1 MNGAQALIRT
11 LVACGVDTCF
21 MNPGTSEMHFVA
33 ALDAVPEM
41 HSVLALFEGVATG
54 AADGYGR
61 MADRPAATLLHLGP
75 GLGNGLANLHNAR
88 KGQTPVVNIVGDHAT
103 YHKQYDA
110 QLESDIETVARNVSS
125 FIRWSAKTDEVGSD
139 AADTVAAAFGPPGQV
154 ATLVLPADI
163 SWSEG
168 GEAAA
173 PKAPRPRA
181 TRRRR
186 ARFARSP
193 TRCAP
198 ASRRCCSSAAPRA
211 ANRRW
216 RSPARSPTRPAPSCC
231 ARRSRPGSSG
241 APGGSPVDRI
251 AYLAEFAAMQ
261 LDGARHLV
269 LVDAKAPVSF
279 FAYPEKASWLSPD
292 GCEVHTLAG
301 PADDALAALAGA
313 RRRAGRDRSAA
324 ARQPLARPELPT
336 GPLTAQAVCAA
347 LGALLP
353 EGAIVSDEGNTSGLF
368 AAGAT
373 AGAPPHDWLCL
384 TGGAIGQGLPV
395 AVGAAVAC
403 PRPAGRSRSSPT
415 AARCTRCSRGGRW
428 PARASTS
435 RRSLFNN
442 GSYAV
447 LNMEL
452 DRVGAEGAGR
462 GPRRCSTSAGPTST
476 SSRWPTG
483 MGVTRD
489 ARDHRRGVQRPARA
503 RSRRRARRSSRR
515 SCRRSSD
522 DAASGDAGQ
531 PAPPHH
537 GTGQPSCAATPTTF
551 PCGSLNRPNVTPGT
565 LVAGCTMLAPR
576 FTARSSAACTSST
589 PANTVTIAA
598 PLRRTDPSRN
608 RARWNPTVDI
618 RVARDSPGGNDQPN
632 SSP

>member
-88 KGQTPVVNIVGDHAT
+88 KAHTPVVNIVGDHAT

-110 QLESDIETVARNVSS
+110 QLESDIDTVARNVSS
-125 FIRWSAKTDEVGSD
+125 FIRWSTKTSEVGND

-163 SWSEG
+163 SWGDG
-168 GEAAA
+168 GEPAAR
-173 PKAPRPRA
+173 KAPQSRA
-181 TRRRR
+181 TATDGDIRTIADALRSGEPAIVLVGGTALRSETLALAR
-186 ARFARSP
+186 AIVETTGAKLLCETF
-193 TRCAP
+193 
-198 ASRRCCSSAAPRA
+198 
-211 ANRRW
+211 
-216 RSPARSPTRPAPSCC
+216 PARIER
-231 ARRSRPGSSG
+231 G
-241 APGGSPVDRI
+241 AGRAGVDRI

-279 FAYPEKASWLSPD
+279 FAYPEKASWLAPE

-301 PADDALAALAGA
+301 PSDDTPAALGALADALGA
-313 RRRAGRDRSAA
+313 TPDAA
-324 ARQPLARPELPT
+324 ARQPLARPELRT
-336 GPLTAQAVCAA
+336 GPLTAEAVCVA

-368 AAGAT
+368 AAGLT

-395 AVGAAVAC
+395 AVGAAAAC
-403 PRPAGRSRSSPT
+403 PDRRVIALESDGSAMYT
-415 AARCTRCSRGGRW
+415 LQAWWTMAREGLDVT
-428 PARASTS
+428 TI
-435 RRSLFNN
+435 LFNN

-452 DRVGAEGAGR
+452 NRVGAEPA
-462 GPRRCSTSAGPTST
+462 GPRAKDMLDIHRPDLDFVALAN
-476 SSRWPTG
+476 G
-483 MGVTRD
+483 MGVPATR
-489 ARDHRRGVQRPARA
+489 ATNAEEFNEQLGRA
-503 RSRRRARRSSRR
+503 L
-515 SCRRSSD
+515 
-522 DAASGDAGQ
+522 
-531 PAPPHH
+531 
-537 GTGQPSCAATPTTF
+537 ATP
-551 PCGSLNRPNVTPGT
+551 G
-565 LVAGCTMLAPR
+565 
-576 FTARSSAACTSST
+576 
-589 PANTVTIAA
+589 
-598 PLRRTDPSRN
+598 PSVVE
-608 RARWNPTVDI
+608 AVVPSIV
-618 RVARDSPGGNDQPN
+618 
-632 SSP
+632 